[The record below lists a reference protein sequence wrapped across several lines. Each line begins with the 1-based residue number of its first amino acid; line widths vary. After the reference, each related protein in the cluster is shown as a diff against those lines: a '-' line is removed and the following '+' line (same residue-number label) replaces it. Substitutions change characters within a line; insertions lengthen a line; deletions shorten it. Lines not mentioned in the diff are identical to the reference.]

1 MGEQILDGDDS
12 SDDAVMEKKLDED
25 DISDDTV
32 MEKKLDEDDI
42 SDDTDMEKKLDE
54 DDNSDDTAVEKKL
67 DEEDNSDDTVPE
79 NNEND
84 SNPERMLENKIED
97 DYDYQ
102 FKGDHL
108 GNNLDNT
115 EQLLAHSVQ
124 KAKKIVDTIK
134 KTNEAF
140 LKSLADAD
148 EENNDETETVVGY
161 K

>member
-32 MEKKLDEDDI
+32 MEKKLDEDDS
-42 SDDTDMEKKLDE
+42 SDDTVLEKKLDE
-54 DDNSDDTAVEKKL
+54 DDNSDDTVVEKKL
-67 DEEDNSDDTVPE
+67 DEDDSSDDTVPE
-79 NNEND
+79 NN
-84 SNPERMLENKIED
+84 ED

-134 KTNEAF
+134 KSNEAF
-140 LKSLADAD
+140 LKSLADAV
-148 EENNDETETVVGY
+148 EENNDETEM
-161 K
+161 